1 MVTTRA
7 LFSFLVPALIS
18 GAQASV
24 DYPPLPEDLTT
35 PYQQRLAIYGPN
47 GEYNVQLLPISFVF
61 GAGRLTLPFQRFRLD
76 GIPTPRRIGAACNM
90 VPRRILSSRKSAPPS
105 HRPMTLP
112 GRIRILLS

>member
-1 MVTTRA
+1 MVTAGA

-47 GEYNVQLLPISFVF
+47 GENNV
-61 GAGRLTLPFQRFRLD
+61 
-76 GIPTPRRIGAACNM
+76 
-90 VPRRILSSRKSAPPS
+90 
-105 HRPMTLP
+105 
-112 GRIRILLS
+112 